1 VQEVPRP
8 LLADIQKQTKEQRS
22 PSHVHQKHTK
32 NMQNSAS
39 SGTTATAGSTPY
51 ASASLYVGDLHSEV
65 TEALLCDIFNAVGP
79 VASIRV
85 CRDAVTRRSLGYA
98 YVNFHM
104 MVDAERALD
113 TMNYTMIKGR
123 PIRIMWSH
131 RDPSIRKSGKGN
143 IFIKNLDK
151 SIDNKMLYD
160 TFCTFGNILSCKIA
174 YDEEGRSKGYGFVHY
189 ETEEAA
195 ETAIEKV
202 DGKMLKEKIVY
213 VGKFKRKAERE
224 LEDGSSEKKYT
235 NIFVKNL
242 DEAVTDA
249 QLQDLFSKFGEIT
262 SLALMKDEQ
271 GKSKGFAF
279 INYGDMDAAAKA
291 VEAKNAEELN
301 GKPMYVG
308 RAQKKSERMAEL
320 KEKFDKI
327 KLERINKYQGVN
339 LYVKN
344 LDEQLAD
351 DAFLAAFSE
360 YGVVTSCKVM
370 RDDKGQGKGFG
381 FVCYTTP
388 EEATKAVT
396 EMNGKILAQK
406 PIYVALAQR
415 KEQRRAQLEA
425 QIAQRVQQT
434 RMANG
439 AQGMP
444 GMYPPQGPAVFYP
457 MQGGAQGR
465 GQMYYQQPMPGQ
477 QRGMQQ
483 QRFPQQ
489 GGKGGYQ
496 QQPQGYMVN
505 GPQGNRQ
512 PRQNQRRQG
521 PGGPQQG
528 GKAGGRGR
536 GQGPQPGRGGPQ
548 FQQGARNVPA
558 PTPAPPAA
566 PPAQPAA
573 PAPAPGPVDFAAQL
587 AAVPSEQQKMM
598 LGERLFPLIEQHHE
612 VGEQAG
618 KITGMLLD
626 MDTPELLHL
635 VESPDALRQK
645 VVEAINVL
653 AQHGMAH
660 AISE

>member
-1 VQEVPRP
+1 MN
-8 LLADIQKQTKEQRS
+8 T
-22 PSHVHQKHTK
+22 
-32 NMQNSAS
+32 
-39 SGTTATAGSTPY
+39 GTPY
-51 ASASLYVGDLHSEV
+51 ASASLYVGDLHPEV

-174 YDEEGRSKGYGFVHY
+174 YDDEGHSKGYGFVHY

-202 DGKMLKEKIVY
+202 DAKMLKDKIVY

-224 LEDGSSEKKYT
+224 IEEGSTEKKFT

-242 DEAVTDA
+242 DEQVSEAELRE
-249 QLQDLFSKFGEIT
+249 QFGAFGNIT
-262 SLALMKDEQ
+262 SLALMQNDE

-279 INYGDMDAAAKA
+279 INFETMDSARTA
-291 VEAKNAEELN
+291 VEGKNGFEFK
-301 GKPMYVG
+301 GKAMYVG

-327 KLERINKYQGVN
+327 KQERINKYQGVN

-344 LDEQLAD
+344 LDENLED
-351 DAFLAAFSE
+351 EAFRKAFEE
-360 YGVVTSCKVM
+360 YGQITSCKIM
-370 RDDKGQGKGFG
+370 RDDKGNAKGFG

-396 EMNGKILAQK
+396 EMNGKILASK

-434 RMANG
+434 RMQNG
-439 AQGMP
+439 PQGMP

-457 MQGGAQGR
+457 MQAGGR
-465 GQMYYQQPMPGQ
+465 GQMYYQQPMGGQ
-477 QRGMQQ
+477 GVPR
-483 QRFPQQ
+483 RFPQQ
-489 GGKGGYQ
+489 GGKGQ
-496 QQPQGYMVN
+496 QFQQGGPQGYMVQGPQ

-521 PGGPQQG
+521 PGPQQG
-528 GKAGGRGR
+528 KQGRGR
-536 GQGPQPGRGGPQ
+536 GQGGPHPGGRGPQ
-548 FQQGARNVPA
+548 YQQGARNVP
-558 PTPAPPAA
+558 PAPAPQP

-573 PAPAPGPVDFAAQL
+573 APAPAPAPAGPVDFAAQL
-587 AAVPSEQQKMM
+587 AAAPTEQQKMM
-598 LGERLFPLIEQHHE
+598 LGERLFPLIEKHHE

-635 VESPDALRQK
+635 IESPEALRQK

-653 AQHGMAH
+653 AQHGMAR
-660 AISE
+660 AIEE

>member
-1 VQEVPRP
+1 M
-8 LLADIQKQTKEQRS
+8 
-22 PSHVHQKHTK
+22 
-32 NMQNSAS
+32 N
-39 SGTTATAGSTPY
+39 AGTPY
-51 ASASLYVGDLHSEV
+51 ASASLYVGDLHNEV

-224 LEDGSSEKKYT
+224 LEDGSTERKYT

-242 DEAVTDA
+242 DEGVVEDE
-249 QLQDLFSKFGEIT
+249 LKKIFSAFGEIT
-262 SLALMKDEQ
+262 SLALMNAED

-279 INYGDMDAAAKA
+279 INYGDMEAARKA
-291 VEAKNAEELN
+291 VEEKNGVDLN
-301 GKPMYVG
+301 GKAMYVG
-308 RAQKKSERMAEL
+308 RAQKKSERTAEL

-327 KLERINKYQGVN
+327 KQERINKYQGVN

-344 LDEQLAD
+344 LDENLED
-351 DAFLAAFSE
+351 DAFRTAFEE
-360 YGVVTSCKVM
+360 YGQITSCKVM
-370 RDDKGQGKGFG
+370 RDDKGHGKGFG

-396 EMNGKILAQK
+396 EMNGKILASK

-425 QIAQRVQQT
+425 QMAQRVQQS
-434 RMANG
+434 RMQNAPG
-439 AQGMP
+439 GMP

-457 MQGGAQGR
+457 MQAGGR
-465 GQMYYQQPMPGQ
+465 GQMYYQPQMGGQ
-477 QRGMQQ
+477 GMQR
-483 QRFPQQ
+483 RFPQQ
-489 GGKGGYQ
+489 GGKGQ
-496 QQPQGYMVN
+496 QFQGQGGPQGYMVQ

-521 PGGPQQG
+521 GPQGGPGQG
-528 GKAGGRGR
+528 QKGSGRGGR
-536 GQGPQPGRGGPQ
+536 GQGPPQGGRGAPQ
-548 FQQGARNVPA
+548 FQQGARNVP
-558 PTPAPPAA
+558 PAPQPPAPQQA
-566 PPAQPAA
+566 APAQPV
-573 PAPAPGPVDFAAQL
+573 PAPGPVDFAAQL
-587 AAVPSEQQKMM
+587 AAVPAEQQKMM
-598 LGERLFPLIEQHHE
+598 LGERLFPLIEKHME
-612 VGEQAG
+612 VGDQAG

-635 VESPDALRQK
+635 IESPEALRQK

-653 AQHGMAH
+653 AQHGMAN
-660 AISE
+660 AIEQ